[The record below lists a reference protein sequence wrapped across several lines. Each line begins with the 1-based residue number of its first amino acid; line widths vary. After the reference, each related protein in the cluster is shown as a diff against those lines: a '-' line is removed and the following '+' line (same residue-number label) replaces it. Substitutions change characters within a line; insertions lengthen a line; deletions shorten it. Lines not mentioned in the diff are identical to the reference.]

1 MTARYNAEIEE
12 KNWRIYLADS
22 VYLHAYGEM
31 FKERYSELIDTQ
43 RQKDDRNG
51 NEVAKDIMTK
61 FGLTFKQ
68 GG

>member
-22 VYLHAYGEM
+22 VYLQANGEM

-51 NEVAKDIMTK
+51 NEVARDIMQK